1 MSEHKEMV
9 CESNSENANFIVDM
23 IQKELAQPQG
33 RNHVH
38 TRFPPEPNGYLH
50 IGHAK
55 AICLNFGIAQQFGG
69 PCNLRMDDTNPA
81 KEDMEYAQAIQN
93 DIQWLGF
100 SWDRLVFASDYYERL
115 YEFAEILIQK
125 GKAYVDDLTPDE
137 IRAYRG
143 TLTEPGKNSPYRD
156 RSIEEN
162 LSLFRAM
169 RDGQFQDGEKVL
181 RAKIDMGS
189 PNINMRDPIMYRVL
203 RATHYRT
210 GDAWC
215 IYPMYDFAHPLS
227 DAIEGITYS
236 LCTMEFEDHRP
247 LYDWF
252 VHEVGLWNPS
262 PRQIEFARLNLTQT
276 IMSKR
281 YLKQLVDSGVVLG
294 WDDPRMPT
302 LSGMRRRGYTAQS
315 IRDFCEM
322 IGIAKSNSVVDSAML
337 EYCVRNDLNTK
348 AHRMMGV
355 VRPLKVILDNWPA
368 DKTETITLDNL
379 PGQEAGQR
387 TVTLGREIY
396 IEADD
401 FMEEPPK
408 KFFRLSLGKEVRLKN
423 AYIIKGESV
432 EKDADGNITAVHCSV
447 DFDSTYGEE
456 PIRKVKGTL
465 HWLNTQ
471 EAIPA
476 EIRLY
481 DYLLLPDDAS
491 DTDTDVSQRMNP
503 DSLQIVSGFIEP
515 TLASYPPEK
524 AAQFV
529 RIGYFCA
536 DKDST
541 PEHPIFNR
549 VVGLKDTWGKMQK
562 KSS

>member
-1 MSEHKEMV
+1 MNENKEMA
-9 CESNSENANFIVDM
+9 CEATSENANFIVD
-23 IQKELAQPQG
+23 IIREELAQPEG
-33 RNHVH
+33 RDHVH

-55 AICLNFGIAQQFGG
+55 AICLNFGTAKQFGG

-81 KEDMEYAQAIQN
+81 KEDMEYAEAIQK

-100 SWDRLVFASDYYERL
+100 SWDDLLFASDYYEKL
-115 YEFAEILIQK
+115 YSFAEILIEK

-137 IRAYRG
+137 IRQYRG
-143 TLTEPGKNSPYRD
+143 TLTEAGKNSPYRD
-156 RSIEEN
+156 RSVEEN
-162 LSLFRAM
+162 LALFRAM
-169 RDGQFQDGEKVL
+169 RAGQVQDGEKVL
-181 RAKIDMGS
+181 RAKIDMSS
-189 PNINMRDPIMYRVL
+189 PNINMRDPIIYRVL

-210 GDAWC
+210 GNDWC

-227 DAIEGITYS
+227 DAMEGITYS

-247 LYDWF
+247 LYNWF
-252 VHEVGLWNPS
+252 VQEVGLWNPP

-281 YLKQLVDSGVVLG
+281 YLKKLVDSGVVSG

-302 LSGMRRRGYTAQS
+302 ICGIRRRGYTPQS

-322 IGIAKSNSVVDSAML
+322 IGVAKSNSMVDSAML
-337 EYCVRNDLNTK
+337 EYCVRNDLNPK

-355 VRPLKVILDNWPA
+355 IRPLKVILDNWPA

-379 PGQEAGQR
+379 PGQDAGTR
-387 TVTLGREIY
+387 AVTLGREIY

-432 EKDADGNITAVHCSV
+432 EKDADGNVIAVHCSV
-447 DFDSTYGEE
+447 DFDSTYGTE
-456 PIRKVKGTL
+456 PVRKVKGTL

-471 EAIPA
+471 EAVPA

-481 DYLLLPDDAS
+481 DYLLLPEDESNADLDFS
-491 DTDTDVSQRMNP
+491 ERMNP
-503 DSLQIVSGFIEP
+503 DSLTVLQGFVEP
-515 TLASYPPEK
+515 TLASYAPEQT
-524 AAQFV
+524 AQFV

-536 DKDST
+536 DKDGT
-541 PEHPIFNR
+541 PERPVFNR

-562 KSS
+562 QS